1 MRSRCLKTCS
11 DRLSYPFIKPVH
23 NVTLV
28 TLIYTTTDSQ
38 NMIKIRD
45 KSVSIW
51 LAMLFVG
58 CVANVWIPVL
68 VARYFNFS
76 SFLTLAKI
84 QYSAKSEIF
93 VFPETSGL
101 AWHCFQGGDHW
112 TFTYAGRR
120 RRRPPGLPQCIS
132 PPLRRSVTPSCGT
145 YCHWSERNR
154 RPQTGCGYEMHT
166 SAGSAHWQR

>member
-11 DRLSYPFIKPVH
+11 DRLSYPLIKPVH

-28 TLIYTTTDSQ
+28 TLIYTTTDSH
-38 NMIKIRD
+38 NRIKIRD

-101 AWHCFQGGDHW
+101 AWHCFQGGDHIGIIAW
-112 TFTYAGRR
+112 IIDSHF
-120 RRRPPGLPQCIS
+120 LSHI
-132 PPLRRSVTPSCGT
+132 PSCLT
-145 YCHWSERNR
+145 LNIFLDRALQVNHFEHS
-154 RPQTGCGYEMHT
+154 
-166 SAGSAHWQR
+166 